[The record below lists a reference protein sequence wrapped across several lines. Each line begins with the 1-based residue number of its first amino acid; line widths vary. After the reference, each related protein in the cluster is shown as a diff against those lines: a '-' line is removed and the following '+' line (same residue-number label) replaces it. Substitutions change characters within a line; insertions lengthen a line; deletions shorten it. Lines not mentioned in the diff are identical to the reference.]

1 MHIPPQSAPVHFS
14 PGARKKRILIVE
26 DDPISAQVLA
36 KRIAMLGF
44 DIVGIAE
51 EADTALKL
59 VRDGHPDLVL
69 LDIRIPGEMDGI
81 EACDVIQRRH
91 HVPVIL
97 VTAFTQEEI
106 TTQAAEVSPYGLL
119 FKPVDFSQLRVAV
132 ESALRK
138 RAEED
143 LLDSAE
149 RFRSTFEQ
157 AAVGMCHFLP
167 DGRFLRVNEQ
177 LCRILGYARD
187 ELGGLAI
194 QDVVHPD
201 DLEGATGPIPKLL
214 RGEIETFTTEK
225 LLRRKDGSLL
235 WALIT
240 LSPSW
245 EASGRIAFIT
255 AVIQDITQSRR
266 AAEEIREN
274 EEALRKIL
282 HGIQAAILI
291 IDPQTFTILDVNSIA
306 ETLVGRPGEDI
317 VGRPCSDLGWQDK
330 KGRDVTDCDRLL
342 DTTVV
347 NEEMR
352 LKKPDGRIVPVV
364 KTVIPAMSRGR
375 RVFYEIVFDV
385 SERKA
390 LERRLSIA
398 QKLESVG
405 ELAAGVAHEI
415 NTPIQYIGD
424 NLHYLQDAFADL
436 RQVLDAALTVLSR
449 PDVRAAA
456 GQAAEGID
464 TARVAADLDFL
475 EEEVPKSLA
484 QSLEGVERVASIVRA
499 MKKFSHPGGEE
510 KTAVDLNKAV
520 ENTVLVAR
528 NEWKYVADVVTDLDP
543 DLPQVHCLPG
553 DFNQV
558 ILNVLINAAHAI
570 GDALLDTPKKGTITI
585 ATKRDGDH
593 ALLSITDTGT
603 GIPEKNRDKI
613 FDPFFTTKEVG
624 KGTGQG
630 LAIVHDIVVEKHDGT
645 IDVESEVG
653 RGTTFTIRV
662 PIGGNPETDRPRP

>member
-1 MHIPPQSAPVHFS
+1 MPIPPRTAPPSQAGS
-14 PGARKKRILIVE
+14 PKKSILIVD
-26 DDPISAQVLA
+26 DDPVSAEVLA
-36 KRIAMLGF
+36 RRVEMLGF
-44 DIVGIAE
+44 DIAGVTQDARS
-51 EADTALKL
+51 ALE
-59 VRDGHPDLVL
+59 VVQSGHPDLVL
-69 LDIRIPGEMDGI
+69 LDIHLPGEMDGI
-81 EACDVIQRRH
+81 AACDVIQRRYQ
-91 HVPVIL
+91 VPVIL

-106 TTQAAEVSPYGLL
+106 TTQAAAANPYCLL

-132 ESALRK
+132 ETALRK
-138 RAEED
+138 RAEES
-143 LLDSAE
+143 LLDSTE
-149 RFRSTFEQ
+149 RFRATFEQ

-177 LCRILGYARD
+177 LCRILGYSRS
-187 ELGGLAI
+187 ELAGLSI
-194 QDVVHPD
+194 QGVTHAE
-201 DLEGATGPIPKLL
+201 DLDGEAGPLPRML

-225 LLRRKDGSLL
+225 RLRRKDGSFL

-240 LSPSW
+240 VSPSW
-245 EASGRIAFIT
+245 DAAGLIAYCI
-255 AVIQDITQSRR
+255 AVVQDITQSRR
-266 AAEEIREN
+266 AAEELKEN

-282 HGIQAAILI
+282 NGIQAAIFI
-291 IDPQTFTILDVNSIA
+291 IDPESFEIVEANPLA
-306 ETLVGRPGEDI
+306 EELVGA
-317 VGRPCSDLGWQDK
+317 PCGGLTHTACHDLAWQDR
-330 KGRDVTDCDRLL
+330 KGRDLRDMRLFL
-342 DTTVV
+342 GARPV
-347 NEEMR
+347 NEELR
-352 LKKPDGRIVPVV
+352 LKRPDGRIVPVV
-364 KTVIPAMSRGR
+364 MTVIPALRRGKPAL
-375 RVFYEIVFDV
+375 YEIAFDI

-424 NLHYLQDAFADL
+424 NLHYLQGAYSDL
-436 RQVLDAALTVLSR
+436 RRILDMALAIVDTPAIR
-449 PDVRAAA
+449 DMA
-456 GQAAEGID
+456 GQAALDLDAAKTE
-464 TARVAADLDFL
+464 ADLEFL
-475 EEEVPKSLA
+475 EEEVPKSLD

-510 KTAVDLNKAV
+510 KTAVDINKAV

-543 DLPQVHCLPG
+543 GLPPVHCLPG

-570 GDALLDTPKKGTITI
+570 GEAVRDTTKKGLITIT
-585 ATKRDGDH
+585 TRQEGEY
-593 ALLSITDTGT
+593 ALLSIADTGT
-603 GIPEKNRDKI
+603 GIPEENRDKI

-653 RGTTFTIRV
+653 KGTTFIIRV
-662 PIGGNPETDRPRP
+662 PLGGDAKTSRLAP